1 MNESELALVASVL
14 MHVAWNM
21 LARHQPANTFALW
34 WALSAHLLVLGIW
47 GFPALVLEVHWT
59 PGFTALLATSAAA
72 NGIYFMGLRRAYT
85 HAPVALVYPLVRSSP
100 LLIAV
105 WGMLLFGDTLPGLV
119 WAGIAISV
127 AGLLLMA
134 SGDNQG
140 SERRGIPWALLA
152 MLATS
157 VYSISDKAATAS
169 IESFR
174 GLVGFV
180 SVGYLTA
187 WVALSI
193 EHYRQAG
200 HWLPSARPAWYVIL
214 GGGLCVG
221 LAYALVIH
229 AMRFMP
235 AAEAVAYTNAGIVL
249 ACLAS
254 IFIFRERHCWQRR
267 LFGAGIILS
276 GLLLMRLST

>member
-1 MNESELALVASVL
+1 MNEAELALAASVL
-14 MHVAWNM
+14 MHVTWNM
-21 LARHQPANTFALW
+21 LARHQPANSFALW
-34 WALSAHLLVLGIW
+34 WALSAHLLILGVW

-59 PGFTALLATSAAA
+59 PGFAALLATSAVA
-72 NGIYFMGLRRAYT
+72 NGVYFMGLRRAYT

-105 WGMLLFGDTLPGLV
+105 WGMLLFGDSLTVMV
-119 WAGIAISV
+119 WVGIAISV

-134 SGDNQG
+134 SGDNLG
-140 SERRGIPWALLA
+140 RERQAVPWALLA

-157 VYSISDKAATAS
+157 AYSISDKAATAS

-187 WVALSI
+187 WIALSI

-200 HWLPSARPAWYVIL
+200 RWLPAARPAWYAIL

-267 LFGAGIILS
+267 LLGAGIILT
-276 GLLLMRLST
+276 GLLLMRLA